1 MAGFLGH
8 SLGYF
13 PGFMFP
19 RVMGELPY
27 WKVGEMMEAGFC
39 IGEDVDIQPTSLAG
53 DVTDSSVARNSRYV
67 FMLMMLVP

>member
-1 MAGFLGH
+1 MADFLGH

-19 RVMGELPY
+19 RVMGGLPY
-27 WKVGEMMEAGFC
+27 WKVGEMMEAGFS
-39 IGEDVDIQPTSLAG
+39 IDEDIDIQPTSLAG
-53 DVTDSSVARNSRYV
+53 DVTDCSVARNSRYA